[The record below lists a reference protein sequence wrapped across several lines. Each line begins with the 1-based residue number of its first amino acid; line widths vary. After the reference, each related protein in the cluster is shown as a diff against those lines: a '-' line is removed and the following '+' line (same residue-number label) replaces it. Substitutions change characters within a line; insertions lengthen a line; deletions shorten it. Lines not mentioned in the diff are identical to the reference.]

1 MKHIFKKLSD
11 FARNEQGTAT
21 LEFVIAFPFMFSM
34 IVLTFDSGLLMTK
47 YVVLENALDRVVRD
61 VRLTGIASGET
72 GATFFKT
79 EVCNIAA
86 LIKDCE
92 ASLHVEMTP
101 ISTGS
106 TFVPGPVTCVDRTVS
121 NPPANSITPGQP
133 NEIVYVRACL
143 VVDRYFP
150 SALSGIFP
158 VDASGGIRL
167 VADSAYVV
175 EPS

>member
-1 MKHIFKKLSD
+1 MKRMFNKLWD

-61 VRLTGIASGET
+61 VRLVGISDGEA
-72 GATFFKT
+72 GATYFK
-79 EVCNIAA
+79 EQVCDIAA

-92 ASLHVEMTP
+92 ESLHIEMTP
-101 ISTGS
+101 INTGAL
-106 TFVPGPVTCVDRTVS
+106 FAPGDVTCVDRNAA
-121 NPPANSITPGQP
+121 NPSANSVTPGQP

-150 SALSGIFP
+150 SALSGIFT

-167 VADSAYVV
+167 VADSAYVT
-175 EPS
+175 EPL